1 MHAFYVPT
9 ELWVLFWVACA
20 FLVSS
25 LAVHYRHR
33 REEWKPVRLLLTLWN
48 LAALVLVI
56 FFGLAIWLLAGLSGG
71 LR

>member
-9 ELWVLFWVACA
+9 WLWVFFWGACA
-20 FLVSS
+20 FLASS

-33 REEWKPVRLLLTLWN
+33 RQEWKPTRLLLALWN

-56 FFGLAIWLLAGLSGG
+56 VSGFAIWLLGG
-71 LR
+71 LE